1 MYKVCSAVEGW
12 EWWEDEEN
20 RETMSLKRQTL
31 NYIFIRISH
40 KQHSGGLKKA
50 HSAGVKNPAQSLRV
64 EKNFVNNDK
73 L

>member
-1 MYKVCSAVEGW
+1 
-12 EWWEDEEN
+12 
-20 RETMSLKRQTL
+20 MSLKRQTL

-50 HSAGVKNPAQSLRV
+50 HSAGVKNPTQSLRE